1 METTCTKFRQAI
13 LDLGLDLDLDLG
25 LDLGSELDFDPDW
38 ELEISRYYVK
48 SRARRGIR
56 DSMTLDLDF
65 FVEKAKAKAI
75 GNQANTWP

>member
-13 LDLGLDLDLDLG
+13 LDSGLDSGLDLG

-38 ELEISRYYVK
+38 ELEIGRYYVK
-48 SRARRGIR
+48 SRARRRIPG
-56 DSMTLDLDF
+56 SMTLDLDF

-75 GNQANTWP
+75 GNKACT